1 MGHGLFYI
9 TGEVLYVWVSAVAVR
24 GRVLVRK
31 GVSAT
36 AAVRLMLLLCF
47 GRVPPPLPFMEMTRG
62 LVAEKSN
69 QSPRDSLV
77 FVLFEG
83 FHHCP

>member
-47 GRVPPPLPFMEMTRG
+47 GRVPPPPAFYGNDQRPRG
-62 LVAEKSN
+62 
-69 QSPRDSLV
+69 
-77 FVLFEG
+77 
-83 FHHCP
+83 